1 MDRMS
6 KIAFLATIAG
16 LVGIEFASIFLH
28 RLPWARAFAPLSW
41 TAMVRFADILLFL
54 SLFGLLSIPISAA
67 GLRRVV
73 RGSMIGLIASLV
85 LGSGFFLV
93 QHLVRSNWGVDLRA
107 ILGTG
112 HKVRGLAP
120 LALLC
125 LLGPFVE
132 EIFFRG
138 LCYTLI
144 RAYRGIWVSVA
155 LSAGVFAVSHL
166 LTAVGLHV
174 ILVPLVGGVIFALLF
189 EFSRSL
195 FAPFVLH
202 VVANFILFSG
212 IL

>member
-1 MDRMS
+1 
-6 KIAFLATIAG
+6 
-16 LVGIEFASIFLH
+16 
-28 RLPWARAFAPLSW
+28 
-41 TAMVRFADILLFL
+41 
-54 SLFGLLSIPISAA
+54 
-67 GLRRVV
+67 
-73 RGSMIGLIASLV
+73 
-85 LGSGFFLV
+85 
-93 QHLVRSNWGVDLRA
+93 
-107 ILGTG
+107 LGTG
-112 HKVRGLAP
+112 HRVREVAP

-166 LTAVGLHV
+166 LTAVDLHV

-189 EFSRSL
+189 EFSKSL

-212 IL
+212 VL